1 MNFEMGFIESVLPIE
16 NYELV
21 VIIVVL
27 YSMLY
32 ERFQCLN
39 TMFLLVCI

>member
-1 MNFEMGFIESVLPIE
+1 MNFEMCFIESVLPIE

-21 VIIVVL
+21 VIIVVF

-32 ERFQCLN
+32 ERFQYLN